1 MSDTLGFLVAFATV
15 FGASE
20 GIKQIQSDAR
30 KKEHRGRKNNLIVRC
45 LKSSQFS
52 PNLEGRQVVLSG
64 EKLYIDTGTD
74 YSQAFG
80 HPFAGYYLPYPDR
93 PYSGLVSTISD
104 DPPVM
109 NWIYVD
115 RDTYEMKFGTRPW
128 AEPNWPGPFDCS
140 RQDRRLTFGGW
151 EGFLVVKEGY
161 FWALYFDV
169 DRDGMKSKFPEDTP
183 VLEVELR
190 RVEMRVRP
198 PEVEKPD
205 EGEGEGEADATTCV
219 GSGTETRTT
228 KSEATAEEGIRQ
240 GPEGELESPE
250 VD

>member
-1 MSDTLGFLVAFATV
+1 MSDPLTFLVAFSAV

-20 GIKQIQSDAR
+20 GIRQIQADAKR
-30 KKEHRGRKNNLIVRC
+30 KEHRSRKNNLTIRC
-45 LKSSQFS
+45 LKSSQYS
-52 PNLEGRQVVLSG
+52 AILEGRQVVLSG
-64 EKLYIDTGTD
+64 DKLYADTGTD
-74 YSQAFG
+74 YQQAFG

-104 DPPVM
+104 EPPMM

-115 RDTYEMKFGTRPW
+115 RDTYEVKFGTRPW

-140 RQDRRLTFGGW
+140 RQEHRLTFGGW
-151 EGFLVVKEGY
+151 EGFLLVQEGS

-169 DRDGMKSKFPEDTP
+169 DRDKLSCKVVEGTP
-183 VLEVELR
+183 ILEVELL

-198 PEVEKPD
+198 PKIEPPSNEDP
-205 EGEGEGEADATTCV
+205 EGKEA
-219 GSGTETRTT
+219 
-228 KSEATAEEGIRQ
+228 EATATEKTQPPGRRTNGGGSSTQ
-240 GPEGELESPE
+240 GQDNLESPD